1 MDILW
6 KIKRFETTNQKM
18 KRAQHDKTG
27 TKSEATT
34 HGFTTRLE
42 LHVLKG
48 PVVEIFE
55 MSLKPL
61 SLSVKFPCSSSFDEK
76 IKISDRFQLA
86 KFPWFGGF
94 HPDFWLI
101 QRGLTQPD
109 PISPWPGYV
118 LTVRKVFI
126 SSNATPC
133 GIAERAE
140 GEGVDLTMKG

>member
-1 MDILW
+1 
-6 KIKRFETTNQKM
+6 M

-126 SSNATPC
+126 PSNATPC